1 MRHGPTSAAGSTPRP
16 NTLLLTGLKLGG
28 DNWRLISAAFGHRAA
43 TADLKGTL
51 ELAVGGPEF
60 PHEENGKT
68 AGRDYQFELASA
80 AGLKLAGFNV
90 RFDGDANL
98 FFDVG
103 ATESSSTAERE
114 PSRWGPSSPSSAFG
128 PFSEEA
134 SPRPDDRLGLI
145 EALGSYETGS
155 LGRTTQ
161 PPRRSRI
168 EPESRP
174 RCRPAPLLPALC
186 RARSATPS

>member
-16 NTLLLTGLKLGG
+16 NTLLLTGLEFGG

-43 TADLKGTL
+43 TAELKGTL
-51 ELAVGGPEF
+51 ELTVGGPEF

-80 AGLKLAGFNV
+80 AGLKLADFNV
-90 RFDGDANL
+90 RLEGEANL

-134 SPRPDDRLGLI
+134 SPGLTIGWGSRRRLQLRNRI
-145 EALGSYETGS
+145 PRA
-155 LGRTTQ
+155 RTTL

-174 RCRPAPLLPALC
+174 RCRPAPLLPALG